1 MASYCKVYSY
11 FKRFS
16 HEEKYKIKLENRVT
30 YFVKVCDAVYFERKQ
45 EEYTYMK
52 QLELLHIPTPEVNSF
67 HKT

>member
-30 YFVKVCDAVYFERKQ
+30 YFVKVCDAVHFECKQ
-45 EEYTYMK
+45 EEYTY
-52 QLELLHIPTPEVNSF
+52 ETIRVITYSNAEVNSF